1 MSENDTP
8 DEQPANEADA
18 NYVAALTRE
27 AEGYAAAGRE
37 HRVADV
43 NAELKRLGAPLV
55 KGGKVDGGKPNAQKR
70 QTR

>member
-8 DEQPANEADA
+8 DEQPTDDK
-18 NYVAALTRE
+18 YVAALTRE
-27 AEGYAAAGRE
+27 GEGYAAAGRE

-55 KGGKVDGGKPNAQKR
+55 KTGKADGGKPNAQKR